1 MKPLARLCGAVVVTG
16 VCMTAATARADPASE
31 AELQY
36 LLGTELYKQRKFQE
50 ALQHFI
56 ASNRLV
62 PNANVVFNIALT
74 YGLLN
79 RPADAFNWYETFL
92 RFPNVDEAARSRARA
107 ELAALAQ
114 RVAVIAV
121 TTSPPE
127 AELFVDRVDLGSLGS
142 SPRKLAVAPGAH
154 KVIARLSGHHDA
166 EAEVVANLG
175 ATAALEL
182 SLSALVGTLAV
193 ETNVPAAVRREDT
206 NEALGE
212 TPLRLTLP
220 AGEYRLIISA
230 EGYVDQQRVAV
241 LRADAET
248 RVQVKLEQ
256 AASRV
261 AALTVTGTP
270 QGARV
275 LLAGRDL
282 GPVPLTTNGLT
293 PGVFELEVVSPGHE
307 AFRHTL
313 VLEAGGATRVAV
325 RLVGPNDLRW
335 RWLKWVG
342 YGAGAVGFGAGLVV
356 GGVAISKR
364 NGFWEAPNRRAADL
378 VWALNP
384 VADALW
390 ISGLVVAAA
399 TALLD
404 LVIVPTPHTAGTVEV
419 VR

>member
-1 MKPLARLCGAVVVTG
+1 MQSLARLCAALVVTG
-16 VCMTAATARADPASE
+16 VCVTAATARADTASE

-92 RFPNVDEAARSRARA
+92 RFPNVDEAAQTRART
-107 ELAALAQ
+107 ELAALAP

-121 TTSPPE
+121 TTSPPG
-127 AELFVDRVDLGSLGS
+127 AELFVDRVDLGSVGV
-142 SPRKLAVAPGAH
+142 SPRKLAVAPGPH
-154 KVIARLSGHHDA
+154 KVIARLMGHHDA
-166 EAEVVANLG
+166 EAEVVASLG
-175 ATAALEL
+175 ATAAVEL
-182 SLSALVGTLAV
+182 GLSALVGTLAI

-220 AGEYRLIISA
+220 AGEYRLIVSA
-230 EGYVDQQRVAV
+230 EGYVDQQRVAAV
-241 LRADAET
+241 RADAET

-282 GPVPLTTNGLT
+282 GAVPLTTTGLP
-293 PGVFELEVVSPGHE
+293 PGVFELVVESPNHE
-307 AFRHTL
+307 PFRHTL

-325 RLVGPNDLRW
+325 RLVGPNDTRW
-335 RWLKWVG
+335 RWLRWVG

-356 GGVAISKR
+356 AGVAIAQR
-364 NGFWEAPNRRAADL
+364 NGFWGEPNRRSLDL
-378 VWALNP
+378 VGALNP
-384 VADALW
+384 VADALM
-390 ISGLVVAAA
+390 ISGLAVAAA

-404 LVIVPTPHTAGTVEV
+404 LIIVPTPRTHGTVEV